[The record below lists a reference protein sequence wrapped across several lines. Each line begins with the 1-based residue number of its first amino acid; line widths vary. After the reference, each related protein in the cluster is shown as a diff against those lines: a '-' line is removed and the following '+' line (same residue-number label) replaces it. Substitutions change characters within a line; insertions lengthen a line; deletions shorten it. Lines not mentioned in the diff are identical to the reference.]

1 MRKLGILIAVVL
13 FGLVVCAQ
21 QVDLDSLLSRI
32 ELLEEYTNMIYDALG
47 TKASTEDLDMLL
59 ENINALIDE
68 LQPALDDMKV
78 ALDIHDSDIL
88 KIYDTLGMLS
98 EEITKLQEM
107 LEGYVDK
114 ETLSGILDRIDL
126 LEEYTNMIYEIL
138 ENKASVED
146 LNVALE
152 NVMGIIDEFQPI
164 LEDIKVTLDIHDSDI
179 LKIYDTLGML
189 SEEIAEIKE
198 FIGLID
204 LSLMESLALKL
215 DMHDQDIVNIY
226 DNLSAKADREQ
237 VDALEEKLAT
247 IEEDIA
253 GLSEILSG
261 LAAQIGDTDYLL
273 RKAIENT
280 QKDLQAKIDTKASKE
295 DVEVVLNRVDLL
307 EEYANILY
315 ETLGTKASVDELEM
329 LMAELD
335 ERILAIE
342 TDVLNI
348 RSTIETGLP
357 ALRDMLYELSA
368 NLAAVEDRLTSYVEV
383 SVAAVKD
390 ETKAELE
397 EIMIANMNALKEE
410 IESTIA
416 KNNETF
422 SSAIMS
428 LNEEVNTLQAKV
440 DTKAD
445 AKAVEE
451 KVNNV
456 NIIAWLG
463 VVLGAVALV
472 LPFVMGQ

>member
-1 MRKLGILIAVVL
+1 MKKLGILIAVVL
-13 FGLVVCAQ
+13 FGIFAFAQ
-21 QVDLDSLLSRI
+21 KVDLDSLLNRI
-32 ELLEEYTNMIYDALG
+32 ELLEEYTNMIYDVLG
-47 TKASTEDLDMLL
+47 TKASKEDLDMLL

-68 LQPALDDMKV
+68 LQPTLDDLKV

-98 EEITKLQEM
+98 EQIAELQE
-107 LEGYVDK
+107 L
-114 ETLSGILDRIDL
+114 I
-126 LEEYTNMIYEIL
+126 
-138 ENKASVED
+138 
-146 LNVALE
+146 AL
-152 NVMGIIDEFQPI
+152 
-164 LEDIKVTLDIHDSDI
+164 
-179 LKIYDTLGML
+179 
-189 SEEIAEIKE
+189 A
-198 FIGLID
+198 D
-204 LSLMESLALKL
+204 LSAMESLALRL

-280 QKDLQAKIDTKASKE
+280 QKDLQAKIDAKASKD

-307 EEYANILY
+307 EEYANTMY
-315 ETLGTKASVDELEM
+315 EMIGTKASIDELEM

-335 ERILAIE
+335 ERILATE

-368 NLAAVEDRLTSYVEV
+368 NLAAVEERLTSYVEV

-397 EIMIANMNALKEE
+397 EVMIANMNALKEE

-428 LNEEVNTLQAKV
+428 LNEEVNTLQAKI

-445 AKAVEE
+445 TKAVEE

-456 NIIAWLG
+456 NMVAWIG

-472 LPFVMGQ
+472 LPFVMK